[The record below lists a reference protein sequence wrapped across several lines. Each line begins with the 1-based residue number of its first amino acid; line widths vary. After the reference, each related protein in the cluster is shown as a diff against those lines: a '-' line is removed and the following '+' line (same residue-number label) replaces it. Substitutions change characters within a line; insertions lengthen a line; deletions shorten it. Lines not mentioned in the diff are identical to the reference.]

1 MSRKLLFLTAE
12 FPFGTGETF
21 IENELP
27 YLEEAFDEITIV
39 SLSPNSVQTRFVGKN
54 TRIQRVPIVLNW
66 KDKLLAFRW
75 LLHVD
80 VLREIIRIITVYRLF
95 PSRKRILTA
104 LFSWERAHQ
113 IQQQLQACI
122 HPDTIGYAY
131 WTDETALALA
141 MLKKNNSNFKAV
153 SRFHR
158 WDVYFEASAIHYL
171 PFRFYLNEYLDKQI
185 GIAMQGVDYALH
197 NWHVLYPDKLEV
209 SHLGTKKQLQEFIEK
224 TSLSQQR
231 VVVSCSN
238 VIPVKR
244 VDFIFQVLNSLDD
257 IPIKWI
263 HFGDGSEFSALKN
276 IVKEKCKDHLQVEF
290 RGRKPNQEVLNA
302 YRIIQPDLFINLS
315 ASEGV
320 PVSIMEACSMGIPVV
335 ATAVGGTP
343 EIVSEELGALVNA
356 TSSLEELNDVVKN
369 MLQLSIE
376 DWNKKAYAAFSIW
389 SMEYQAERN
398 FRNYVLVHGIS
409 SRT

>member
-39 SLSPNSVQTRFVGKN
+39 SLSPNGEQTRFVGKN

-66 KDKLLAFRW
+66 KDKLVAFRW

-80 VLREIIRIITVYRLF
+80 VLREILRIISVYRLF
-95 PSRKRILTA
+95 PTRKRILTA

-113 IQQQLQACI
+113 IQQQLQPCI
-122 HPDTIGYAY
+122 QPDTIGYAY
-131 WTDETALALA
+131 WTDDTALALA

-158 WDVYFEASAIHYL
+158 WDVYFEASSIHYL

-185 GIAMQGVDYALH
+185 GIAMQGVDYALQ

-209 SHLGTKKQLQEFIEK
+209 SRLGTKKQLQEFIEK
-224 TSLSQQR
+224 TSLSKQR

-257 IPIKWI
+257 LPMKWI

-276 IVKEKCKDHLQVEF
+276 MVKERCKDHLQVEF

-315 ASEGV
+315 DSEGV
-320 PVSIMEACSMGIPVV
+320 PVSIMEAFSLGIPVI
-335 ATAVGGTP
+335 ATAVGGVP
-343 EIVSEELGALVNA
+343 EIVSNHIGALVDPHA
-356 TSSLEELNDVVKN
+356 TSQEVQLVIKNLLDSSLSEWN
-369 MLQLSIE
+369 QLSQQ
-376 DWNKKAYAAFSIW
+376 AYEVWKSK
-389 SMEYQAERN
+389 YNAETN
-398 FRNYVLVHGIS
+398 FRSFAQSIKEI
-409 SRT
+409 